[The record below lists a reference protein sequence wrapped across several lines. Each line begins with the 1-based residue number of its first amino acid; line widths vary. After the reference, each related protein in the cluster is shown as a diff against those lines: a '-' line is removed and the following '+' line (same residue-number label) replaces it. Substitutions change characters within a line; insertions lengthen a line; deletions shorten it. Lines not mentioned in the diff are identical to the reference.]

1 MEYRQ
6 ATDADLAGIETLLK
20 DNDLPFSDCGEHID
34 NFILKEEKNEIIGI
48 GCIEIY
54 GSHGLIRSIVVAR
67 EHRGNG
73 IAKDILHIIKDKVFD
88 SGVTGLYL
96 LTETANEYFNKL
108 GFKAVE
114 RSEVPESIKKTKQF
128 NELCPSSAVVMYYEN

>member
-54 GSHGLIRSIVVAR
+54 GSHGLIRSFVVAR